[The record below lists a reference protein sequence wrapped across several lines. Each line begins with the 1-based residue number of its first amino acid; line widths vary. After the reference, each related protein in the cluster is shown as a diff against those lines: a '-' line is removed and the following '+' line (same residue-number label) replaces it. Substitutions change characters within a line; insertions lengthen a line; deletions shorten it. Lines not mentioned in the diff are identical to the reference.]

1 MKYEFFEVKDI
12 KEYIL
17 GLSKEQLVNEYDSL
31 DKYIRTNPLLTGMD
45 KERLLAL
52 IEIKN
57 Q

>member
-1 MKYEFFEVKDI
+1 MKYEFFEVKDV

-52 IEIKN
+52 MEIKN

>member
-1 MKYEFFEVKDI
+1 MKYEFFEVKDV

-31 DKYIRTNPLLTGMD
+31 NKYIRTNPLMTGMD

>member
-1 MKYEFFEVKDI
+1 MKYEFFEVKDV

-45 KERLLAL
+45 IIGCPLTSYDR
-52 IEIKN
+52 N
-57 Q
+57 

>member
-1 MKYEFFEVKDI
+1 MKYEFFEVKDV

-45 KERLLAL
+45 KERLLTL

>member
-1 MKYEFFEVKDI
+1 MKYEFFEVKDV

-45 KERLLAL
+45 KERLLTL
-52 IEIKN
+52 IEMKN
-57 Q
+57 N

>member
-1 MKYEFFEVKDI
+1 MKYEFFEVKDV

-17 GLSKEQLVNEYDSL
+17 GLSKEQLVNKYDSL

>member
-1 MKYEFFEVKDI
+1 MKYEFFEVKDV